1 MLKSLAY
8 VFCIFLE
15 QCTTFVY
22 MFVCATYELVWRT
35 ENIIFSTHWFPVHLV
50 FFFDNFSVDPTDI
63 IVRIVILAIAI
74 VAVAARTAT
83 FCTRFIV

>member
-1 MLKSLAY
+1 MHY
-8 VFCIFLE
+8 FCLHVCVRNVRVGLE
-15 QCTTFVY
+15 NRKY
-22 MFVCATYELVWRT
+22 
-35 ENIIFSTHWFPVHLV
+35 NFSTHWFPVHLV